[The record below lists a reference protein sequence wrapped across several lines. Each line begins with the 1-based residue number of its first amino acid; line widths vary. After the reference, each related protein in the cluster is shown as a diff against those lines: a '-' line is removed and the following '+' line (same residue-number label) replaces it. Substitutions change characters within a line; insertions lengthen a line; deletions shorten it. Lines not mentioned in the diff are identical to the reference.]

1 MKNYFFI
8 LSFSRSGS
16 TTLGQKLNNH
26 SDIDIINESWI
37 FNLLGVLKWKKLS
50 PLRQKYILNQL
61 NKGQKS
67 ITNRQVNEIKED
79 TISVEHF
86 FQAIFPT
93 ASNFIGEKTPTNL
106 FYYPYLKTQFKSAK
120 FLFLKRH
127 PLAICSS
134 YFNRWYSSTYDD
146 KFIIE
151 TVDVIKA
158 YFNKFESIEK
168 KDEILQLKYEDL
180 VSDSKL
186 WLTAIAE
193 HIGSE
198 FEENMLTE
206 SELKLFENSE
216 DEKYHQDSHKYL
228 NTSHIEKYK
237 SVFTPLQLQEL
248 SYLLRKEINALG
260 YSVKEV
266 TPNSR
271 LLRLEKRIGFK
282 RSPVSLFYRTKVRL
296 IKTKLSYLKFILEL
310 GFIKY

>member
-1 MKNYFFI
+1 MMKNFFFI

-26 SDIDIINESWI
+26 SDLDVINESWI

-61 NKGQKS
+61 NKGQK
-67 ITNRQVNEIKED
+67 ITTIKVNEIKDD

-93 ASNFIGEKTPTNL
+93 ASNFTGEKTPTNL
-106 FYYPYLKTQFKSAK
+106 FYYPYLKAQFKSAK

-134 YFNRWYSSTYDD
+134 YFSRWYSSTYDD

-158 YFNKFESIEK
+158 YFNKFESIEE

-180 VSDSKL
+180 VSDSKV

-206 SELKLFENSE
+206 SEVKLFENSE
-216 DEKYHQDSHKYL
+216 DEKHHQDSHKSL
-228 NTSHIEKYK
+228 NTSHIDKYRR
-237 SVFTPLQLQEL
+237 VFTPLQLQEL

-260 YSVKEV
+260 YSVEEI
-266 TPNSR
+266 TPNQR
-271 LLRLEKRIGFK
+271 LLRLEKKISLK
-282 RSPVSLFYRTKVRL
+282 RSSATLFYRTKVRF
-296 IKTKLSYLKFILEL
+296 IKTKLSYLKFILEQR
-310 GFIKY
+310 FR

>member
-1 MKNYFFI
+1 MMKNFFFI

-26 SDIDIINESWI
+26 SDVDVINESWI

-61 NKGQKS
+61 NKGQK
-67 ITNRQVNEIKED
+67 ITTIKANEIKDD
-79 TISVEHF
+79 TISVEQF

-106 FYYPYLKTQFKSAK
+106 FYYPYLKAQFKSAK

-134 YFNRWYSSTYDD
+134 YFSRWYSSTYDD

-158 YFNKFESIEK
+158 YFNKFESIEE

-180 VSDSKL
+180 VSDSKV

-206 SELKLFENSE
+206 SEVKLFENSE
-216 DEKYHQDSHKYL
+216 EEKYHQDSHKSL
-228 NTSHIEKYK
+228 NTSHVEKYK

-260 YSVKEV
+260 YSVEEI
-266 TPNSR
+266 TPNQR
-271 LLRLEKRIGFK
+271 LLSLEKKISLK
-282 RSPVSLFYRTKVRL
+282 RSPATLFYRTKVRF
-296 IKTKLSYLKFILEL
+296 IKTKLSYLKFILEQQ
-310 GFIKY
+310 FR

>member
-26 SDIDIINESWI
+26 SDIDVINESWI

-50 PLRQKYILNQL
+50 PLRQKYLLKQL
-61 NKGQKS
+61 NKGQKP
-67 ITNRQVNEIKED
+67 ITAIQSNQIIDD

-106 FYYPYLKTQFKSAK
+106 FYYPYLKSQFKSAK

-158 YFNKFESIEK
+158 YFNKFESIEEK
-168 KDEILQLKYEDL
+168 NEILQLSYEDL
-180 VSDSKL
+180 VSDNKL

-198 FEENMLTE
+198 FEESMLTE
-206 SELKLFENSE
+206 SEVKLFENSE
-216 DEKYHQDSHKYL
+216 DEKHHQDSHKSL
-228 NTSHIEKYK
+228 NTSHIDKYK

-248 SYLLRKEINALG
+248 SYLLRKEIKALG
-260 YSVKEV
+260 YSAGEEI
-266 TPNSR
+266 TPNPR
-271 LLRLEKRIGFK
+271 LLRLEKRIGLK
-282 RSPVSLFYRTKVRL
+282 RSPARLFYRTKVKL
-296 IKTKLSYLKFILEL
+296 IKTKLSYLKFILEQ
-310 GFIKY
+310 GFR

>member
-1 MKNYFFI
+1 MMKNFFFI

-26 SDIDIINESWI
+26 SDIDLINESWI

-67 ITNRQVNEIKED
+67 ITTIQANEIKDD

-86 FQAIFPT
+86 LQAIFPT
-93 ASNFIGEKTPTNL
+93 LSNFIGEKTPTNL
-106 FYYPYLKTQFKSAK
+106 FYYPYLKAQFISAK

-134 YFNRWYSSTYDD
+134 YFSRWYSSTYDD
-146 KFIIE
+146 EFIIE

-158 YFNKFESIEK
+158 YFNKFESIEE

-198 FEENMLTE
+198 FEESMLTE
-206 SELKLFENSE
+206 SKVKLFENSE
-216 DEKYHQDSHKYL
+216 DEEHHQDSHKSL
-228 NTSHIEKYK
+228 NTSHVEKYK
-237 SVFTPLQLQEL
+237 NVFTPLQLQEL

-260 YSVKEV
+260 YSVEEI

-271 LLRLEKRIGFK
+271 LLRLEKRIGLK
-282 RSPVSLFYRTKVRL
+282 RSSISLFYKTKVR
-296 IKTKLSYLKFILEL
+296 IMKTKLSYLKFILEQ
-310 GFIKY
+310 GFR

>member
-1 MKNYFFI
+1 MMKNFFFI

-26 SDIDIINESWI
+26 SDLDVINESWI
-37 FNLLGVLKWKKLS
+37 FNLLGILKWKKLNS
-50 PLRQKYILNQL
+50 LRQKYILNQL
-61 NKGQKS
+61 NKTQKA
-67 ITNRQVNEIKED
+67 ITTIKASEIEDD
-79 TISVEHF
+79 TITVEHF

-93 ASNFIGEKTPTNL
+93 ESSFIGEKTPTNL
-106 FYYPYLKTQFKSAK
+106 FYYPYLKAQFKSAK

-134 YFNRWYSSTYDD
+134 YFSRWYSSTYND

-151 TVDVIKA
+151 TVDAIKA
-158 YFNKFESIEK
+158 YFNRFESIEE

-216 DEKYHQDSHKYL
+216 EEKHHQDSHKSL
-228 NTSHIEKYK
+228 NSSHIDKYK

-248 SYLLRKEINALG
+248 TYLLRKEINALG
-260 YSVKEV
+260 YSVEIIR
-266 TPNSR
+266 PNPR
-271 LLRLEKRIGFK
+271 LLRLEKIIDLK
-282 RSPVSLFYRTKVRL
+282 RSPASLFYKTKVKL
-296 IKTKLSYLKFILEL
+296 IKTKLSYLKFILEYL
-310 GFIKY
+310 FR

>member
-1 MKNYFFI
+1 MMKNFFFI

-26 SDIDIINESWI
+26 SDVDVINESWI

-61 NKGQKS
+61 NKGQK
-67 ITNRQVNEIKED
+67 ITTIKANEIKDD

-93 ASNFIGEKTPTNL
+93 ASNFTGEKTPTNL
-106 FYYPYLKTQFKSAK
+106 FYYPYLKAQFKSAK

-134 YFNRWYSSTYDD
+134 YFSRWYSSTYDD

-158 YFNKFESIEK
+158 YFNKFESIEE

-180 VSDSKL
+180 VSDSKV

-206 SELKLFENSE
+206 SEVKLFENSE
-216 DEKYHQDSHKYL
+216 DEKHHQDSHKSL
-228 NTSHIEKYK
+228 NTSHIDKYK

-260 YSVKEV
+260 YSVEEI
-266 TPNSR
+266 TPNQR
-271 LLRLEKRIGFK
+271 LLRLEKKISLK
-282 RSPVSLFYRTKVRL
+282 RSPTTLFYRTKVRF
-296 IKTKLSYLKFILEL
+296 IKTKLSYLKFILEQR
-310 GFIKY
+310 FR

>member
-1 MKNYFFI
+1 MMKNFFFI

-26 SDIDIINESWI
+26 SDIDVINESWI
-37 FNLLGVLKWKKLS
+37 FNILGVLKWKKLS

-67 ITNRQVNEIKED
+67 ITTIQANEIKDD

-86 FQAIFPT
+86 FQSIFPT
-93 ASNFIGEKTPTNL
+93 TSNFIGEKTPTNL
-106 FYYPYLKTQFKSAK
+106 FYYPYLKSQFKSAK

-134 YFNRWYSSTYDD
+134 YFSRWYSSTYDD

-158 YFNKFESIEK
+158 YFNKFESIEEK
-168 KDEILQLKYEDL
+168 EGILQLKYEDL

-193 HIGSE
+193 YIGFE
-198 FEENMLTE
+198 FEENMLLE

-216 DEKYHQDSHKYL
+216 DQKYHQDSHKSL
-228 NTSHIEKYK
+228 NTSHIDKYK

-260 YSVKEV
+260 YSVKEI
-266 TPNSR
+266 TPNPR
-271 LLRLEKRIGFK
+271 LLRLEKRIGLK
-282 RSPVSLFYRTKVRL
+282 RSPASLFYRTKVRL
-296 IKTKLSYLKFILEL
+296 TKTKLSYLKFILEQ
-310 GFIKY
+310 GFR